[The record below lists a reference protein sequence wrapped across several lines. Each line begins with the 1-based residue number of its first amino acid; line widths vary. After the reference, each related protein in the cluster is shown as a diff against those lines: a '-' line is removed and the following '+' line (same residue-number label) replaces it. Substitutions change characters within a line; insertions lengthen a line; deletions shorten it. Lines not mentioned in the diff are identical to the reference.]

1 MNNLSRSLK
10 VMGIIGIRSGS
21 KGLPNKNIMELMEK
35 PLVGWIIETA
45 KKSKYINR
53 IIVSTDTE
61 EYAGIAKK
69 FGAEVPFL
77 RSPELSS
84 DFSPEIDFIKN
95 MIDWLETNENY
106 KPDLIVRMLATSPLQ
121 HAEDID
127 KAIEILVEDDKAD
140 SAVIISEMRQ
150 HPYKALKIVNDSNG
164 ERLVS
169 YFGNSG
175 REVTPIARQNYE
187 KAYVRSNVI
196 VSKFDTIKETESL
209 TGDIV
214 RFHEIPQESSIDIDN
229 LIDFEIAEFLLK
241 KN

>member
-1 MNNLSRSLK
+1 MNNLSRPLK

-61 EYAGIAKK
+61 EYASIAKK
-69 FGAEVPFL
+69 FGAETPFL
-77 RSPELSS
+77 RPPELSS

-95 MIDWLETNENY
+95 MIDWLEKNENY
-106 KPDLIVRMLATSPLQ
+106 KPDIIVRMLATSPLQ
-121 HAEDID
+121 QAEDID

-196 VSKFDTIKETESL
+196 VSKLATLKETESL